1 MSSTASATVARKSR
15 IFLVDDHP
23 LVREGLANLINQQD
37 DLMVCGE
44 AEDGAEALSGIG
56 AVRPDVA
63 LIDISLKNESGL
75 ELVKNLEARFP
86 LVALI
91 VLSMHDEALYAERAL
106 RAGARGY
113 VMKRET
119 TKSVLTAIRRVV
131 EGDVYVS
138 ERFVNVMARR
148 LGSSRRAA
156 ANSPVELLSDR
167 ELEVFRLLGQGRST
181 SQIAEDLHLS
191 LKKIRCPLVRRIA
204 PGGHSLGRR
213 DSRKITR
220 RSSPRSSKRSHRVVS
235 HKKNFSI
242 LISKINYIVDAP
254 KFQQPCARAFGR
266 RCNHGVDPKKWTH
279 LGSDVSVRLLL

>member
-1 MSSTASATVARKSR
+1 MLIKLFSMSSPPSATVAPKRR

-44 AEDGAEALSGIG
+44 AEDGAEAISGID
-56 AVRPDVA
+56 AARPDVA

-131 EGDVYVS
+131 DGDVYVS
-138 ERFVNVMARR
+138 ERFVSVMARR
-148 LGSSRRAA
+148 LGSSRKAA

-191 LKKIRCPLVRRIA
+191 LKTVQAYCARAKEKFGV
-204 PGGHSLGRR
+204 HSLGELLRAAIR
-213 DSRKITR
+213 WE
-220 RSSPRSSKRSHRVVS
+220 
-235 HKKNFSI
+235 
-242 LISKINYIVDAP
+242 DA
-254 KFQQPCARAFGR
+254 
-266 RCNHGVDPKKWTH
+266 TH
-279 LGSDVSVRLLL
+279 VK

>member
-1 MSSTASATVARKSR
+1 MNQKSSVQAGHKRSV
-15 IFLVDDHP
+15 FLVDDHP

-44 AEDGAEALSGIG
+44 AEDSAGALTGIAATG
-56 AVRPDVA
+56 PEVA

-75 ELVKNLEARFP
+75 ELVKNLESQFP

-119 TKSVLTAIRRVV
+119 TKSVLTAIRRVL

-138 ERFVNVMARR
+138 ERVVNTMARR
-148 LGSSRRAA
+148 IGSARKTAA
-156 ANSPVELLSDR
+156 ASPVEQLSDR
-167 ELEVFRLLGQGRST
+167 ELEIFRLLGQGRTT

-191 LKKIRCPLVRRIA
+191 LKTVQA
-204 PGGHSLGRR
+204 
-213 DSRKITR
+213 
-220 RSSPRSSKRSHRVVS
+220 
-235 HKKNFSI
+235 
-242 LISKINYIVDAP
+242 Y
-254 KFQQPCARAFGR
+254 CARAKEKFGV
-266 RCNHGVDPKKWTH
+266 NS
-279 LGSDVSVRLLL
+279 LGELLRAAIRWEDAMHVK